1 MLQRL
6 HRQDAPFSSC
16 SHHVLISKRFRSPR
30 LTCVC
35 HNSRDVQIGET
46 KCQRRVL
53 PLTPSCSCRGLP
65 ESPGNPGRAQ
75 QSCSGIHRVQA
86 VGCREFP
93 LGSHAGSTAWC
104 FRAIFRTRSLVGK
117 RTLMQSPSTKPIKED
132 VQQKIEQFAGQVVT
146 DLAAAMAGVM
156 TNLGHKL
163 GLYRAMAEGGPIES
177 HELARRTA
185 TNERSVRE
193 WLNGQVAGGYVLF
206 DANTHQY
213 LLPPEHGFVLANPD
227 SPAFLSPAFDVA
239 ASLWH
244 DEDQILAAF
253 RSGKGMGWH
262 EHNCRLFTAT
272 EAFFRNGYRAHLTQ
286 SWIPSLSGVQDKLAK
301 GGRVADLGCGHGA
314 SVILMAQAFP
324 KSKFVGIDY
333 HESSIAVARER
344 AKQAGVAD
352 QIRFEVATP
361 RVLASSKEKFDLV
374 CFMDSLHDMGDPLE
388 AVWASR
394 QAMAPKGA
402 LMLVEPF
409 AKDRPEE
416 NVGPVARMYYSASAG
431 FCTQN
436 ALSQGGRYSL
446 GAQAGATQLL
456 AILKDAGFLSA
467 RVAMETPFNLILEA
481 RS

>member
-1 MLQRL
+1 
-6 HRQDAPFSSC
+6 
-16 SHHVLISKRFRSPR
+16 
-30 LTCVC
+30 
-35 HNSRDVQIGET
+35 
-46 KCQRRVL
+46 
-53 PLTPSCSCRGLP
+53 
-65 ESPGNPGRAQ
+65 
-75 QSCSGIHRVQA
+75 
-86 VGCREFP
+86 
-93 LGSHAGSTAWC
+93 
-104 FRAIFRTRSLVGK
+104 
-117 RTLMQSPSTKPIKED
+117 MQSPTTQPPAQD
-132 VQQKIEQFAGQVVT
+132 MQQKIEHFAGQVVT

-163 GLYRAMAEGGPIES
+163 GLYREMAESGSINS
-177 HELARRTA
+177 HELARRTG

-206 DANTHQY
+206 DSNTKQY
-213 LLPPEHGFVLANPD
+213 LLPPEHAFVLANPE
-227 SPAFLSPAFDVA
+227 SPAFLPPAFDVA

-272 EAFFRNGYRAHLTQ
+272 EAFFRNGYRAHLTET
-286 SWIPSLSGVQDKLAK
+286 WIPSLTGVQERLGN

-324 KSKFVGIDY
+324 KSEFVGIDY

-344 AKQAGVAD
+344 AKRAGVAN

-361 RVLASSKEKFDLV
+361 RVLATSQEKFDLI

-388 AVWASR
+388 AVWSSR
-394 QAMAPKGA
+394 QAMAPHGA

-409 AKDRPEE
+409 AKDRSEE
-416 NVGPVARMYYSASAG
+416 NIGPVARMYYSASAG
-431 FCTQN
+431 LCTQN

-446 GAQAGATQLL
+446 GAQAGSTQLL
-456 AILKDAGFLSA
+456 AILKDAGFRSA

-481 RS
+481 RP

>member
-1 MLQRL
+1 
-6 HRQDAPFSSC
+6 
-16 SHHVLISKRFRSPR
+16 
-30 LTCVC
+30 
-35 HNSRDVQIGET
+35 
-46 KCQRRVL
+46 
-53 PLTPSCSCRGLP
+53 
-65 ESPGNPGRAQ
+65 
-75 QSCSGIHRVQA
+75 
-86 VGCREFP
+86 
-93 LGSHAGSTAWC
+93 
-104 FRAIFRTRSLVGK
+104 
-117 RTLMQSPSTKPIKED
+117 MQSLKSPEGM
-132 VQQKIEQFAGQVVT
+132 QQRIEQFAGQVVT

-163 GLYRAMAEGGPIES
+163 GLYRAMAESGPIHS
-177 HELARRTA
+177 DELARLTD

-206 DANTHQY
+206 DTNTKQY
-213 LLPPEHGFVLANPD
+213 LLPPEHALVLANPE
-227 SPAFLSPAFDVA
+227 SPAFLPPAFDVA
-239 ASLWH
+239 ATLWH

-262 EHNCRLFTAT
+262 EHNCRLFSAT

-286 SWIPSLSGVQDKLAK
+286 SWIPSLSGVQEKLAN

-324 KSKFVGIDY
+324 KSEFVGIDY

-361 RVLASSKEKFDLV
+361 RVLAKTDEKFDLV

-394 QAMAPKGA
+394 QAMAPDGA

-409 AKDRPEE
+409 AKNRPEE
-416 NVGPVARMYYSASAG
+416 NVGPVARMYYSASTG
-431 FCTQN
+431 FCIQN
-436 ALSQGGRYSL
+436 ALSQEGRYSL

-456 AILKDAGFLSA
+456 AILKDAGFRSA
-467 RVAMETPFNLILEA
+467 KVAMETPFNLIFEA
-481 RS
+481 RP

>member
-1 MLQRL
+1 
-6 HRQDAPFSSC
+6 
-16 SHHVLISKRFRSPR
+16 
-30 LTCVC
+30 
-35 HNSRDVQIGET
+35 
-46 KCQRRVL
+46 
-53 PLTPSCSCRGLP
+53 
-65 ESPGNPGRAQ
+65 
-75 QSCSGIHRVQA
+75 
-86 VGCREFP
+86 
-93 LGSHAGSTAWC
+93 
-104 FRAIFRTRSLVGK
+104 
-117 RTLMQSPSTKPIKED
+117 MQSPNAKPIRED
-132 VQQKIEQFAGQVVT
+132 MQQRIEHFAGQVVT

-163 GLYRAMAEGGPIES
+163 GLYRAMAESGPINS
-177 HELARRTA
+177 DELARRTA

-193 WLNGQVAGGYVLF
+193 WLNGQVAGGYVVF
-206 DANTHQY
+206 DTNTNQY
-213 LLPPEHGFVLANPD
+213 VLPPEHAFILANPE
-227 SPAFLSPAFDVA
+227 SPAFLTPAFDLA

-244 DEDQILAAF
+244 DEDEIQAAF

-286 SWIPSLSGVQDKLAK
+286 TWIPSLSGVQEQLAN

-344 AKQAGVAD
+344 AKEAGVVD

-388 AVWASR
+388 AVWAAR
-394 QAMAPKGA
+394 QAMVPYGA
-402 LMLVEPF
+402 VMLVEPF

-431 FCTQN
+431 LCTQN

-456 AILKDAGFLSA
+456 AILKDAGFRSA
-467 RVAMETPFNLILEA
+467 RVAMETPFNLVLEA
-481 RS
+481 RP

>member
-1 MLQRL
+1 
-6 HRQDAPFSSC
+6 
-16 SHHVLISKRFRSPR
+16 
-30 LTCVC
+30 
-35 HNSRDVQIGET
+35 
-46 KCQRRVL
+46 
-53 PLTPSCSCRGLP
+53 
-65 ESPGNPGRAQ
+65 
-75 QSCSGIHRVQA
+75 
-86 VGCREFP
+86 
-93 LGSHAGSTAWC
+93 
-104 FRAIFRTRSLVGK
+104 
-117 RTLMQSPSTKPIKED
+117 MQSPSAKPIKED
-132 VQQKIEQFAGQVVT
+132 MQERIERFAGQVVT

-163 GLYRAMAEGGPIES
+163 GLYRAMAESGPINS
-177 HELARRTA
+177 DELARRTA

-193 WLNGQVAGGYVLF
+193 WLDGQVAGGYVRL
-206 DANTHQY
+206 DANTKQY
-213 LLPPEHGFVLANPD
+213 LLPPEHAFVLANSD
-227 SPAFLSPAFDVA
+227 SPAFLTPAFDVA
-239 ASLWH
+239 ASLWL
-244 DEDQILAAF
+244 DEERILAAF

-262 EHNCRLFTAT
+262 EHDCRLFTGT

-286 SWIPSLSGVQDKLAK
+286 TWIPSLSGVQEQLAS
-301 GGRVADLGCGHGA
+301 GGRVADVGCGHGA
-314 SVILMAQAFP
+314 STILMAQAFP

-333 HESSIAVARER
+333 HESSIAVARKR

-361 RVLASSKEKFDLV
+361 RVLATSKEKFDLV
-374 CFMDSLHDMGDPLE
+374 CFMDALHDMGDPLE

-394 QAMAPKGA
+394 QAMAPNAA

-409 AKDRPEE
+409 AKDRSEE

-456 AILKDAGFLSA
+456 AILRDAGFRNA

-481 RS
+481 RP

>member
-1 MLQRL
+1 MQQR
-6 HRQDAPFSSC
+6 
-16 SHHVLISKRFRSPR
+16 
-30 LTCVC
+30 
-35 HNSRDVQIGET
+35 
-46 KCQRRVL
+46 
-53 PLTPSCSCRGLP
+53 
-65 ESPGNPGRAQ
+65 
-75 QSCSGIHRVQA
+75 
-86 VGCREFP
+86 
-93 LGSHAGSTAWC
+93 
-104 FRAIFRTRSLVGK
+104 
-117 RTLMQSPSTKPIKED
+117 
-132 VQQKIEQFAGQVVT
+132 IEQFAGQVVT

-163 GLYRAMAEGGPIES
+163 GLYRAMAESGPINS
-177 HELARRTA
+177 FELALRTG

-206 DANTHQY
+206 DADTKQY
-213 LLPPEHGFVLANPD
+213 LLPPEHTFVLAKPD
-227 SPAFLSPAFDVA
+227 SPAFLPPAFDVA

-244 DEDQILAAF
+244 DEDQILNAF
-253 RSGKGMGWH
+253 RSGEGMGWH
-262 EHNCRLFTAT
+262 EHNCRLFSGT
-272 EAFFRNGYRAHLTQ
+272 EAFFRNGYREHLTRT
-286 SWIPSLSGVQDKLAK
+286 WIPALSGIEDKLAK

-352 QIRFEVATP
+352 QICFEVATP

-388 AVWASR
+388 AVWASL
-394 QAMAPKGA
+394 QAMAPDGA

-431 FCTQN
+431 LCTQN

-446 GAQAGATQLL
+446 GAQAGAAQLL
-456 AILKDAGFLSA
+456 AILKQAGFSSA
-467 RVAMETPFNLILEA
+467 RVAIETPFNLILEA
-481 RS
+481 RA

>member
-1 MLQRL
+1 
-6 HRQDAPFSSC
+6 
-16 SHHVLISKRFRSPR
+16 
-30 LTCVC
+30 
-35 HNSRDVQIGET
+35 
-46 KCQRRVL
+46 
-53 PLTPSCSCRGLP
+53 
-65 ESPGNPGRAQ
+65 
-75 QSCSGIHRVQA
+75 
-86 VGCREFP
+86 
-93 LGSHAGSTAWC
+93 
-104 FRAIFRTRSLVGK
+104 
-117 RTLMQSPSTKPIKED
+117 MQNANNM
-132 VQQKIEQFAGQVVT
+132 QQKIERFAGQVVT

-163 GLYRAMAEGGPIES
+163 GLYRTMAESGPINAE
-177 HELARRTA
+177 ELARRTA

-206 DANTHQY
+206 DANTNQY
-213 LLPPEHGFVLANPD
+213 TLPPEHAFVLADAD
-227 SPAFLSPAFDVA
+227 SPIFLPPAFDVA

-253 RSGKGMGWH
+253 RSGRGVGWH
-262 EHNCRLFTAT
+262 EHDCRLFTGT

-286 SWIPSLSGVQDKLAK
+286 TWIPCLGSVQEKLVN
-301 GGRVADLGCGHGA
+301 GGLVADLGCGHGA

-333 HESSIAVARER
+333 HESSIIVARER

-352 QIRFEVATP
+352 RVRFEVATA
-361 RVLASSKEKFDLV
+361 RALVNSKEKFDLV

-388 AVWASR
+388 AVSASR
-394 QAMAPKGA
+394 ETMAPDGA

-456 AILKDAGFLSA
+456 GILREAGFRSA

-481 RS
+481 RP

>member
-1 MLQRL
+1 
-6 HRQDAPFSSC
+6 
-16 SHHVLISKRFRSPR
+16 
-30 LTCVC
+30 
-35 HNSRDVQIGET
+35 
-46 KCQRRVL
+46 
-53 PLTPSCSCRGLP
+53 
-65 ESPGNPGRAQ
+65 
-75 QSCSGIHRVQA
+75 
-86 VGCREFP
+86 
-93 LGSHAGSTAWC
+93 
-104 FRAIFRTRSLVGK
+104 
-117 RTLMQSPSTKPIKED
+117 MQSLNTKPIREEM
-132 VQQKIEQFAGQVVT
+132 QQRIEQFAGQVVS

-163 GLYRAMAEGGPIES
+163 GLYRAMAESGPINS
-177 HELARRTA
+177 NELARRTD

-193 WLNGQVAGGYVLF
+193 WLNGQAAGGYVLF
-206 DANTHQY
+206 DADTGRY
-213 LLPPEHGFVLANPD
+213 LLPTEHAFVLANPD
-227 SPAFLSPAFDVA
+227 SPAFLPPAFDVA

-262 EHNCRLFTAT
+262 EHNCRLFTGT

-286 SWIPSLSGVQDKLAK
+286 TWIPSLSGVQEQLDT
-301 GGRVADLGCGHGA
+301 GGCVADIGCGHGA
-314 SVILMAQAFP
+314 STILMAQAFP

-352 QIRFEVATP
+352 QIRFDVATS
-361 RVLASSKEKFDLV
+361 RALASSKEKFDLI

-394 QAMAPKGA
+394 QAMTPCGA

-409 AKDRPEE
+409 AKDRSEE
-416 NVGPVARMYYSASAG
+416 NVGPVARMYYSASAAL
-431 FCTQN
+431 CTQN

-456 AILKDAGFLSA
+456 AILKDAGFRSA
-467 RVAMETPFNLILEA
+467 KVAMETPFNLILEA
-481 RS
+481 RP